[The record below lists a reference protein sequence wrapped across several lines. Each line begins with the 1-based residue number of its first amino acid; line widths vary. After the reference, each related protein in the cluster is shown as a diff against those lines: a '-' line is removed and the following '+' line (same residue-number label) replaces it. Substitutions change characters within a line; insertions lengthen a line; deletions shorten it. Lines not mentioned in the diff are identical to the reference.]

1 MDNGILE
8 VFPKLDEVPPG
19 IASQFEEMIRCY
31 LQTKS
36 KTPTLDIFRVF
47 KHVGQVYD
55 DEGKLVCL
63 CKASRDA
70 KKEAAVYILDHPLSA
85 HRSVSSELTGFG
97 GATPTVF
104 IRTEEASGCL
114 VWFVE
119 NNNGVIG
126 DHKHY
131 QFSTLPE
138 GISKLSIFH
147 LRFGCADSHD
157 RNTVT
162 KIDAQKVHH
171 LTPIDFEELTI
182 LFLVVVQYKLR
193 RVWWDQSKEAKEAY
207 TNQVVAYV
215 NNLDTD
221 EDLAFLKRCGWE
233 VPREISIPYK
243 IFTFFVKKGVKFNL
257 TAAYMV
263 VIAQNAHRSPAFNL
277 LNMLADQR
285 LEDDI
290 FVQKSHEKIEAR
302 LRQYSERFL

>member
-1 MDNGILE
+1 MDSGILE
-8 VFPKLDEVPPG
+8 VFPKLDEVPSG
-19 IASQFEEMIRCY
+19 IASKFKEMISCY
-31 LQTKS
+31 LRTKI
-36 KTPTLDIFRVF
+36 KTPTLEKFRVF

-63 CKASRDA
+63 FKASRDA

-119 NNNGVIG
+119 NNNGVVG
-126 DHKHY
+126 DYNPY
-131 QFSTLPE
+131 QLSTLLE
-138 GISKLSIFH
+138 EISKLSIFH
-147 LRFGCADSHD
+147 LRFGCADSHE

-171 LTPIDFEELTI
+171 LTPIDFEECFTGD
-182 LFLVVVQYKLR
+182 YKLR
-193 RVWWDQSKEAKEAY
+193 RVWWDHSKEAKEAY

-243 IFTFFVKKGVKFNL
+243 IFTFFVKKGVEFNL
-257 TAAYMV
+257 TAAHMV
-263 VIAQNAHRSPAFNL
+263 IIAQNAHRSPAFNL

-302 LRQYSERFL
+302 LRQYSERYL

>member
-1 MDNGILE
+1 MGHQTVSSIDAYME
-8 VFPKLDEVPPG
+8 VKWIVEFSKSSPNLTRFHRALL
-19 IASQFEEMIRCY
+19 ASSRKI
-31 LQTKS
+31 
-36 KTPTLDIFRVF
+36 KTPTLEKFRVF

-55 DEGKLVCL
+55 YEGKLVCL
-63 CKASRDA
+63 FKASRDA

-147 LRFGCADSHD
+147 LRFGCADSHE

-171 LTPIDFEELTI
+171 LTPIDFEECFTGDVS
-182 LFLVVVQYKLR
+182 LFLIL
-193 RVWWDQSKEAKEAY
+193 
-207 TNQVVAYV
+207 
-215 NNLDTD
+215 
-221 EDLAFLKRCGWE
+221 
-233 VPREISIPYK
+233 
-243 IFTFFVKKGVKFNL
+243 
-257 TAAYMV
+257 
-263 VIAQNAHRSPAFNL
+263 
-277 LNMLADQR
+277 
-285 LEDDI
+285 
-290 FVQKSHEKIEAR
+290 
-302 LRQYSERFL
+302 